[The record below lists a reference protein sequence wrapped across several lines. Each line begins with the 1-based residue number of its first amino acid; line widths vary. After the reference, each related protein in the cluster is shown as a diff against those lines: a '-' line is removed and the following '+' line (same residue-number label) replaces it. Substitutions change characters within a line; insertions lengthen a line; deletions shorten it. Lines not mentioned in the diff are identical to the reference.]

1 MKALLN
7 QIPKPRA
14 KNQNVRVRLLV
25 NRNEQLQINHSTNM
39 TTLSLNKVN
48 LVYFDKLFVDKNNT
62 ALSAAIKAK
71 VLLVD
76 HHTMPIISMSHTQ
89 SQLLQHDVILIEML
103 ENNHNLTTMKHL
115 NCIVYIKPIRESIA
129 MLCQEL
135 SSPHY
140 HHYQIFFSNTVSK
153 SDLEK
158 MAQADEFEVINQV
171 MEIFLDY
178 SIVNDN
184 LFTISLSND
193 ITSPKHTAT
202 ILESNSLLSLLLSLK
217 KTPVIKYETT
227 SIESKKL
234 ASEIL
239 YYINSNSNNNLFDDL
254 NRKSD
259 MPPVLL
265 LLDRKSDPLTPLV
278 TPWTYQ
284 SMIHELIGIDRNIVN
299 LKDSSEQLTLSETM
313 DVFYLESMYL
323 NYGDLTDKFQKYVDE
338 YKKQTKQ
345 SSIENLKTQDLSEL
359 KKILTKFPEFKK
371 LSNNIL
377 KHLNIISEI
386 DKQISSQNLWA
397 VGELQQTIV
406 CELESHQSIK
416 TKLMDLIA
424 DPHISTE
431 NKVKVLILYVA
442 KFPNNHSDLSALL
455 AKLNDPI
462 TTTPP
467 PTISQQSLIRNF
479 GKYFGRAKK
488 VQAPVNNN
496 DTNIGK
502 MFNTNRIKIQQ
513 LFNTNSN
520 AHGNNMPKTDNIFMQ
535 YIPRLNDILTL
546 ITTNPLQSQQNSS
559 PSNDIA
565 TLVPDVVSNQYGKT
579 NGIPAQEVIVYF
591 KGGATYEEARL
602 IHDLSVMNPR
612 VKYIIGGDGVLNS
625 KQWLENMCDI
635 VNGATEG
642 DSLQTDR
649 RAQLREI
656 L

>member
-1 MKALLN
+1 
-7 QIPKPRA
+7 
-14 KNQNVRVRLLV
+14 
-25 NRNEQLQINHSTNM
+25 M
-39 TTLSLNKVN
+39 TTLSLNKVS
-48 LVYFDKLFVDKNNT
+48 LVYFDKLFVAKNNT

-71 VLLVD
+71 VFLVD
-76 HHTMPIISMSHTQ
+76 QHTMPIISMSYTQ

-103 ENNHNLTTMKHL
+103 ENSHKLTSMKHL
-115 NCIVYIKPIRESIA
+115 NCVVYIKPVKESIA

-140 HHYQIFFSNTVSK
+140 HHYQVFFSNTVSK
-153 SDLEK
+153 GDLEK
-158 MAQADEFEVINQV
+158 LALADEFEVINQV
-171 MEIFLDY
+171 VEIFLDY

-184 LFTISLSND
+184 LFTINLPNELGAR
-193 ITSPKHTAT
+193 KHNAT
-202 ILESNSLLSLLLSLK
+202 IQESSSLLSLLLSLK
-217 KTPVIKYETT
+217 KCPVIKYETT

-259 MPPVLL
+259 TPPVLL
-265 LLDRKSDPLTPLV
+265 LLDRKNDPITPLV

-284 SMIHELIGIDRNIVN
+284 SMIHELIGINRNIVD
-299 LKDSSEQLTLSETM
+299 LKDSQEQLTLSETL
-313 DVFYLESMYL
+313 DVFFEESMYL

-397 VGELQQTIV
+397 VGELQQIIV
-406 CELESHQSIK
+406 CELENHQSIRS
-416 TKLMDLIA
+416 KLMDLIA
-424 DPHISTE
+424 DLTISTE
-431 NKVKVLILYVA
+431 NKVKLLLLYVA
-442 KFPNNHSDLSALL
+442 KFPNNSSDLNALL
-455 AKLNDPI
+455 HKLNDPI
-462 TTTPP
+462 TTNPP
-467 PTISQQSLIRNF
+467 PTITQHSLIKNF
-479 GKYFGRAKK
+479 GKYFGGTKK
-488 VQAPVNNN
+488 SQALTSNTNDNN
-496 DTNIGK
+496 NIGK

-513 LFNTNSN
+513 LFNLNNNSYV
-520 AHGNNMPKTDNIFMQ
+520 NNMHKTDNIFMQ
-535 YIPRLNDILTL
+535 YIPRINDVLTL
-546 ITTNPLQSQQNSS
+546 LTTNSHQSQQPNTSQNF
-559 PSNDIA
+559 NDIA
-565 TLVPDVVSNQYGKT
+565 TLVPDVVTNQYGNT
-579 NGIPAQEVIVYF
+579 NGVPAEEIMIYF

-602 IHDLSVMNPR
+602 VHDLSVINPR

-625 KQWLENMCDI
+625 KQWLEKMGDV
-635 VNGATEG
+635 VNGAT
-642 DSLQTDR
+642 DVSTAQPDR
-649 RAQLREI
+649 KAQLREI